1 MRRPDPSPVAAPAE
15 AASTEV
21 VGTSNP
27 QEQAA
32 TQAALQAEDDM
43 PLVWPVLTAEE
54 AATADEST
62 GSSFLH
68 LLAVF
73 AAGLGGAALIGSLIL
88 RIFARR
94 GSRRTVV
101 AQEPDWSENAPP
113 VSPRSHAMFADAAP
127 GLEASEEP
135 VDWSAEPERDL
146 EETVPHLLQQLRR
159 QSYQHQ
165 LRELA
170 LAPAR

>member
-1 MRRPDPSPVAAPAE
+1 MRRPEASPVAVPAE
-15 AASTEV
+15 AASTEAV
-21 VGTSNP
+21 RTSNP
-27 QEQAA
+27 QEQAP

-54 AATADEST
+54 VATAEEST

-73 AAGLGGAALIGSLIL
+73 AAGLGGAALIVSLIL

-94 GSRRTVV
+94 SSRRTLV
-101 AQEPDWSENAPP
+101 AQEPDWSENALP
-113 VSPRSHAMFADAAP
+113 VSPRSHAMFADVAP
-127 GLEASEEP
+127 GLEPSEEAA
-135 VDWSAEPERDL
+135 DWSAEPERDL
-146 EETVPHLLQQLRR
+146 EETVPHLLQQLQQ

-165 LRELA
+165 LHELA

>member
-27 QEQAA
+27 QE
-32 TQAALQAEDDM
+32 QAALQAEDDM

-94 GSRRTVV
+94 SSRRTLV
-101 AQEPDWSENAPP
+101 AQEPDWSASAPP
-113 VSPRSHAMFADAAP
+113 VSPRSHAMFSDAAP
-127 GLEASEEP
+127 GLEPSEEAA
-135 VDWSAEPERDL
+135 DWSAEPERDL
-146 EETVPHLLQQLRR
+146 EETVPELLQQLRR